1 MLNARNILMRLHLA
15 ALAHAKW
22 IVLATVGA
30 LFLLRLSITHP
41 PSALGDLV
49 VMTVFPIILYTVFL
63 LFPNTA
69 DASIGT
75 MMKSLKNDMGDWIDA
90 LIYACYGGGIVSTA
104 IGVNNGIKKSKGDQQ
119 VTTGSIFGYGLG
131 GPALGM
137 IGYIMS
143 SASESIGG
151 GASHMGKLPGGL

>member
-1 MLNARNILMRLHLA
+1 MDRARNGGRSFSAA
-15 ALAHAKW
+15 ALDHAS
-22 IVLATVGA
+22 TVRSVSSGRDDGIPHHPVHRLCARLVWRGA
-30 LFLLRLSITHP
+30 DACSVTVFCDGRA
-41 PSALGDLV
+41 SALSAL
-49 VMTVFPIILYTVFL
+49 PQY
-63 LFPNTA
+63 A
-69 DASIGT
+69 
-75 MMKSLKNDMGDWIDA
+75 DWIDA